1 VAGSSGRLSF
11 ASYEEEKYFEVEED
25 LPLPLSSI
33 ILSSVSLVSTQ
44 RRHDHDGFSS

>member
-25 LPLPLSSI
+25 LPLAVCSTILSSI
-33 ILSSVSLVSTQ
+33 AI
-44 RRHDHDGFSS
+44 GFSS